1 MKFIRCLPL
10 VAAFIVV
17 SCSTAPA
24 PRIITADKDAVSFT
38 WVTTNATIL
47 DITEL
52 ARKHCAKFDR
62 IARLA
67 ADNAGATHTTIFT
80 CKAADE

>member
-1 MKFIRCLPL
+1 MKAVFFLPL
-10 VAAFIVV
+10 VAAFLLA

-24 PRIITADKDAVSFT
+24 PRVITADLDAVSYT
-38 WVTTNATIL
+38 WVTDNATIL

-52 ARKHCAKFDR
+52 ARKHCAKFGR
-62 IARLA
+62 TARLA

-80 CKAADE
+80 CKVVDG

>member
-1 MKFIRCLPL
+1 MKAIRFLPL
-10 VAAFIVV
+10 VAAIIVV

-24 PRIITADKDAVSFT
+24 PRVITADQDAVSYT
-38 WVTTNATIL
+38 WVTANATIL

-52 ARKHCAKFDR
+52 ARKHCAKFGR
-62 IARLA
+62 TARLA

-80 CKAADE
+80 CKVIDS